1 MIHEFGIDFICS
13 FFMLRSVSAPFSFPG
28 LFSGSPALAFSL
40 CAPCCCAAPAAVLL
54 CCCCCS
60 VSPSSRNPKSESSI
74 RMRRHVTR
82 DTLLAPLHRCSY
94 LQTAATRSDE
104 SPSAMNRGAQ
114 VFGSLL
120 VFLAVLAALASF
132 KFVRPPAQEV
142 KIVWRRGKDLGIKDR
157 TTGGMKIGLNR
168 Y

>member
-1 MIHEFGIDFICS
+1 M
-13 FFMLRSVSAPFSFPG
+13 
-28 LFSGSPALAFSL
+28 
-40 CAPCCCAAPAAVLL
+40 
-54 CCCCCS
+54 
-60 VSPSSRNPKSESSI
+60 
-74 RMRRHVTR
+74 
-82 DTLLAPLHRCSY
+82 
-94 LQTAATRSDE
+94 
-104 SPSAMNRGAQ
+104 
-114 VFGSLL
+114 FGSLL